1 MGECGDSAF
10 GGGVALCLRLAH
22 PVARGRNIDNA
33 GSLPEMRRKQ
43 LGQIERR
50 RDANTQRILE
60 LLITALVD
68 SLHQRQRVVDEI
80 INTAGFA
87 DHFLGKIFQNRL
99 VREIPHVVISGR
111 FVDHINLYALL
122 AEFFSNAFTNSM
134 RAAGYYGCFL
144 YVVHNLT
151 SPAIDLWGRLS
162 SVVEKWPSN
171 DLWGRLFLNTV
182 PSTPVL

>member
-1 MGECGDSAF
+1 
-10 GGGVALCLRLAH
+10 
-22 PVARGRNIDNA
+22 
-33 GSLPEMRRKQ
+33 MRREQ

-50 RDANTQRILE
+50 GDANTQRILKFF
-60 LLITALVD
+60 ITALVD
-68 SLHQRQRVVDEI
+68 SLHQRQRIVDEI
-80 INTAGFA
+80 VNAAGFV
-87 DHFLGKIFQNRL
+87 DHFLGKIFQNHL

-151 SPAIDLWGRLS
+151 SLAIDLWGRLFPGNRPLGS
-162 SVVEKWPSN
+162 FVQYNSFNTSTVIPGLSP
-171 DLWGRLFLNTV
+171 GMILFTFF
-182 PSTPVL
+182 SYRYQS